1 MNQSAGI
8 TSWMPTERI
17 VRSNV
22 LSIKEREFALAAR
35 SIGTSNSQIITR
47 HILPNVL
54 TPIMVSATLGIATAI
69 ITESALSFLCLGSP
83 PDFPT

>member
-83 PDFPT
+83 PDFAT